1 MAGLIWLASYP
12 KSGNTWMR
20 TFLHNLLMNTDE
32 PVSLD
37 ELTRFCISEVTSTH
51 YRRRLQ
57 KPWDQVTLEDVMRV
71 RSAVQADF
79 TFASPDSVF
88 VKTHNY
94 MGDWLGLPLINLN
107 VTAGAIYMVRNPLD
121 VVLSARDH
129 FDRPIDETIEIMNSA
144 DGGVAKTDHH
154 VPERYNTWSANVES
168 WTKHASPQLLVLR
181 YEDMV
186 EKPNEAFGKVA
197 NFLGLNPPQ
206 ERLDRAIANSSFDKL
221 KRLEEEEGFVERPKH
236 AKAFFRKG
244 QTGQWR
250 EELTEDQ
257 VRRIISDH
265 RTQMKRFGYIP
276 EEYA

>member
-1 MAGLIWLASYP
+1 M
-12 KSGNTWMR
+12 
-20 TFLHNLLMNTDE
+20 
-32 PVSLD
+32 
-37 ELTRFCISEVTSTH
+37 
-51 YRRRLQ
+51 
-57 KPWDQVTLEDVMRV
+57 
-71 RSAVQADF
+71 
-79 TFASPDSVF
+79 
-88 VKTHNY
+88 
-94 MGDWLGLPLINLN
+94 
-107 VTAGAIYMVRNPLD
+107 
-121 VVLSARDH
+121 
-129 FDRPIDETIEIMNSA
+129 
-144 DGGVAKTDHH
+144 
-154 VPERYNTWSANVES
+154 
-168 WTKHASPQLLVLR
+168 LR